1 MIDPEFGSI
10 IVSFDPF
17 SGINLTTLQDWNHV
31 MKQVNIFCVPVVFVF
46 LLLGVP
52 SQAQLRRPGIIT
64 VKQEDRNTSR
74 LIPEKGAVY
83 LEGLVNQELK
93 VQINQTG
100 PAYSDVNGKRWIGN
114 VMPNQVAVLLAVS
127 DRAYRVKAQAQQG
140 QIAGWISKGIVTGV
154 PEGFEEKLVKYH
166 ERYEIVKKLID
177 NKQVALG
184 MSTDEVIASI
194 GPPDAKSSH
203 LDANSRVDTFEFISY
218 TRTPQDYMVYNQ
230 FGVPTIG
237 TRYVEV
243 ESGRVTINFTN
254 NLVSSISESAG
265 LNFNQGVPFNN
276 VPPFFPL
283 F

>member
-1 MIDPEFGSI
+1 MSVI
-10 IVSFDPF
+10 IAWFLVCT
-17 SGINLTTLQDWNHV
+17 SGH
-31 MKQVNIFCVPVVFVF
+31 
-46 LLLGVP
+46 G
-52 SQAQLRRPGIIT
+52 QLRRPGIIT
-64 VKQEDRNTSR
+64 IKHEDRNKSK

-83 LEGLVNQELK
+83 LEGLVSQELK
-93 VQINQTG
+93 VQINQAG

-114 VMPNQVAVLLAVS
+114 VNPNQVAVLLAVS

-140 QIAGWISKGIVTGV
+140 QIAGWVSKGIITGV
-154 PEGFEEKLVKYH
+154 PDGFEEKLVKYH
-166 ERYEIVKKLID
+166 ERYEIVRQLID

-203 LDANSRVDTFEFISY
+203 LDANSRLDTFEFISY
-218 TRTPQDYMVYNQ
+218 TRTPQEYVVYNN
-230 FGVPTIG
+230 FGIPTIG

-254 NLVSSISESAG
+254 NLVSSISETAG
-265 LNFNQGVPFNN
+265 LNFNQGVPLNN